1 MPSWLCIS
9 ALVHRK
15 AFIRAALRAEDLQAI
30 RLALDLGC
38 ERPDFIKQKTL
49 SQARCCA
56 GISHQMS
63 HCHDEAELVSEDV
76 CGLVTKRP
84 KEFLKLSVQQQC
96 LPSEAQKDPGTSQPE
111 GPGRGLSLCGNKI
124 PETTGQRYG
133 DPSRHPA
140 AGNGSCFQIRW
151 LLCLLVL
158 SYCNPL
164 TFSGS
169 FI

>member
-63 HCHDEAELVSEDV
+63 HCHDEAELVLEDV
-76 CGLVTKRP
+76 CGFVTKRP

-96 LPSEAQKDPGTSQPE
+96 LRCSHWPVCCHPRHRKIQGQASQRDLEEDSRFVETRFLRRLGNATGTLPGIQ
-111 GPGRGLSLCGNKI
+111 LQ
-124 PETTGQRYG
+124 ETA
-133 DPSRHPA
+133 PVFKSA
-140 AGNGSCFQIRW
+140 
-151 LLCLLVL
+151 
-158 SYCNPL
+158 
-164 TFSGS
+164 GS
-169 FI
+169 FAF